1 MFSKI
6 YNGKCPINILCP
18 KILIKPYSTLLPN
31 LTVISGLPTV
41 IPDLPTV
48 VPDLPTVILDLPT
61 VVPYLPTL
69 VSDLPTIISDLG
81 LICFLSNMF

>member
-31 LTVISGLPTV
+31 LTVGLPTV

-48 VPDLPTVILDLPT
+48 VPDLPTV
-61 VVPYLPTL
+61 
-69 VSDLPTIISDLG
+69 VSDLPALVRS
-81 LICFLSNMF
+81 